1 MRLESRLGF
10 LCLTFGNGQIMLDYD
25 RAEMSKP
32 CLHRKLLLPPR
43 IVPFAL
49 TLVLAPWGRADM
61 HWTTNGTHT
70 GVLVQSVPVGA
81 STALDSRDIPGG
93 RDFIGTFTLAY
104 GLWSLGGEPIHEYI
118 FTWGW
123 HSPNLTLGRR
133 SQRTITAA
141 DLEKYPELKKSFFA
155 LRPTLMTLA
164 ATMQF
169 YDAAGN
175 RFASARKLITP
186 ALIEQARAKDPFHAP
201 GSPRWA
207 DFFKTDDPEMLS
219 RDELDRRHKEL
230 FLKAARV
237 ELTEPR
243 ITSITW
249 PEAAITRIVDEF
261 CRREGMDAGSNTLT
275 AEPSASQAQTN
286 LTTILLL
293 TSGPPT
299 RVQTPL
305 NPFEQAARPGQTTEN
320 PFERAARLQAEKS
333 REKSS
338 P

>member
-1 MRLESRLGF
+1 MLG
-10 LCLTFGNGQIMLDYD
+10 YA

-32 CLHRKLLLPPR
+32 CLYRKLLLPPR

-49 TLVLAPWGRADM
+49 GLALAPCGHADM

-70 GVLVQSVPVGA
+70 GVLVQSVPAGA
-81 STALDSRDIPGG
+81 LTALDSHDTPGG

-104 GLWSLGGEPIHEYI
+104 GLWSLGGEPLHEFI
-118 FTWGW
+118 FTWDW
-123 HSPNLTLGRR
+123 HSPSLTLAHRG
-133 SQRTITAA
+133 QRTLTTA
-141 DLEKYPELKKSFFA
+141 DLDQYPELKKSFFA

-164 ATMQF
+164 TTMQF
-169 YDAAGN
+169 YDGAGN
-175 RFASARKLITP
+175 RFASARKIINPGIIEP
-186 ALIEQARAKDPFHAP
+186 AGAKDPFHAP

-207 DFFKTDDPEMLS
+207 DFFNSDDPETLS

-249 PEAAITRIVDEF
+249 PEGAIMKIVDEL
-261 CRREGMDAGSNTLT
+261 CRREGISKETNALT
-275 AEPSASQAQTN
+275 ATTSALQTN
-286 LTTILLL
+286 LAGSSSATNAAL
-293 TSGPPT
+293 THS
-299 RVQTPL
+299 QTAL
-305 NPFEQAARPGQTTEN
+305 NPFEQAARAGRMTEN

-333 REKSS
+333 KEGT
-338 P
+338 PP